1 VNALADRGRL
11 RALRTTGLLDSPP
24 EEAFDRLTR
33 LATSMLGAP
42 VSLVSLVEPKRQF
55 FKSCPGLDEPW
66 ASQRESP
73 LSHSFC
79 KHAVLSGEPLVI
91 PDARKHPLVQNNP
104 AIREMGTVAYL
115 GIPLVTGEGHALGS
129 FCVIDTKPREWTTE
143 DVSLL
148 RDLAASVMSEIELCT
163 SRRAASSALP
173 LPRTGDGPHR
183 SVRPLGGLNIAAIAR
198 RTGVPADTLRKWEQ
212 RYGVLRPER
221 TQGGQRRYNELDV
234 ARVEWLRERIREGY
248 RIGEAA
254 GLLGDRDG
262 STARTPAE
270 LRRALFAALQ
280 AADVEEIPRLL
291 DQAFALLPTDQALAR
306 VVEPVLERV
315 GEAWESGELSIA
327 QEHLVSEAIR
337 ARLARMLADPR
348 GGVRGVAVLACVPG
362 ERHELGLLMLGLLL
376 RADGWQV
383 VYLGADT
390 PVEDAVTLAGRV
402 APSVLCLSV
411 TSPEHLRGLGR
422 IEPPPDVTIVLGGK
436 AATATSA
443 RRLRAKPLKENLR
456 RSVRELRKL
465 AA

>member
-1 VNALADRGRL
+1 VTALADRGRL
-11 RALRTTGLLDSPP
+11 RALQNTGLLDSPP

-42 VSLVSLVEPKRQF
+42 VSLVSLVEPERQF
-55 FKSCPGLDEPW
+55 FKSCLGLDEPW

-104 AIREMGTVAYL
+104 AIRDMGTVAYL
-115 GIPLVTGEGHALGS
+115 GIPLVTGDGYALGS
-129 FCVIDTKPREWTTE
+129 FCVIDTQPREWTTE
-143 DVSLL
+143 EVSLL
-148 RDLAASVMSEIELCT
+148 RDLAASVMSEIELRT
-163 SRRAASSALP
+163 SRRADAAALP
-173 LPRTGDGPHR
+173 LPRTGDRPHR
-183 SVRPLGGLNIAAIAR
+183 TVRPLGGLNIAAIAR

-221 TQGGQRRYNELDV
+221 TQGGQRRYSELDV
-234 ARVEWLRERIREGY
+234 ARVEWLRERIGDGY

-254 GLLGDRDG
+254 ELLGDRDG
-262 STARTPAE
+262 TTARTPAE
-270 LRRALFAALQ
+270 LRRALLAAVQ

-291 DQAFALLPTDQALAR
+291 DQAFALLPTDQALTR
-306 VVEPVLERV
+306 VLEPVLERV

-327 QEHLVSEAIR
+327 QEHLLSQAVR
-337 ARLARMLADPR
+337 ARLERMLADPR

-376 RADGWQV
+376 GADGWQV

-411 TSPEHLRGLGR
+411 TLPEHLRGLGR
-422 IEPPPDVTIVLGGK
+422 IERPPDVTLVLGGK
-436 AATATSA
+436 AATATAA
-443 RRLRAKPLKENLR
+443 RRLRAKPLTENLR

>member
-11 RALRTTGLLDSPP
+11 RALQQTALLDTPP

-33 LATSMLGAP
+33 LATRMLAAP
-42 VSLVSLVEPKRQF
+42 ISLVSLVEPKRQF
-55 FKSCPGLDEPW
+55 FKSCLGLGEPW

-115 GIPLVTGEGHALGS
+115 GIPLVTADGYALGS
-129 FCVIDTKPREWTTE
+129 FCVIDTKPREWTAE
-143 DVSLL
+143 EVSLL
-148 RDLAASVMSEIELCT
+148 RDLAASVMSEIELRT
-163 SRRAASSALP
+163 SRHAVEADIAQTRPADRL
-173 LPRTGDGPHR
+173 HR
-183 SVRPLGGLNIAAIAR
+183 SHRPLGGLNIAAISR

-221 TQGGQRRYNELDV
+221 TQGGQRRYSELDV
-234 ARVEWLRERIREGY
+234 ARVEWLRERLGQGY

-254 GLLGDRDG
+254 ELLGDRDG
-262 STARTPAE
+262 TTARTPAE
-270 LRRALFAALQ
+270 LRRALFAAVQ
-280 AADVEEIPRLL
+280 ASDVEEVPRLL
-291 DQAFALLPTDQALAR
+291 DQAFALLATDQALAR
-306 VVEPVLERV
+306 VFEPVLERV
-315 GEAWESGELSIA
+315 GEAWESGALSIA
-327 QEHLVSEAIR
+327 QEHLLSEAIR
-337 ARLARMLADPR
+337 ARLERMLADPR
-348 GGVRGVAVLACVPG
+348 GGVRGVAVLACLPG

-390 PVEDAVTLAGRV
+390 PVEDALALAGRV

-411 TSPEHLRGLGR
+411 TLPDHLRGLGR
-422 IEPPPDVTIVLGGK
+422 IEPPPEVAIVLGGK
-436 AATATSA
+436 AATATTA
-443 RRLRAKPLKENLR
+443 RRLRAKRLSENLR

-465 AA
+465 GA